1 MTIDTQKLRETA
13 TTAVADT
20 LWCTY
25 DCLRVWEAW
34 SVGTMGP
41 DDFSMIVED
50 EDRLAEITD
59 AALSPALAAIDAQAA
74 EIEQLRSAL
83 RWTAGALQSAC
94 QSAYCSDEGDRVTI
108 GAETRTVSQI
118 LGYAD
123 AALSGEP
130 T

>member
-1 MTIDTQKLRETA
+1 MTVDTQKLRETA

-41 DDFSMIVED
+41 DDFSMVVED
-50 EDRLAEITD
+50 EDRLAEITA

-74 EIEQLRSAL
+74 EIESLRRVLHDLVSG
-83 RWTAGALQSAC
+83 AGAEMAPGWICNSYHPKLVKALDK
-94 QSAYCSDEGDRVTI
+94 AR
-108 GAETRTVSQI
+108 
-118 LGYAD
+118 

-130 T
+130 K